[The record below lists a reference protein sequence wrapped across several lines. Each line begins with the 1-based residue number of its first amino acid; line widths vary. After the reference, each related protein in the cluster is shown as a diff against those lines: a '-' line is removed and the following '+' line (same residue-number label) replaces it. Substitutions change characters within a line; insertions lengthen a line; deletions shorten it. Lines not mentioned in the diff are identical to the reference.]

1 MRHGKSGRKLNRT
14 SSHRLAMFRN
24 MVTSLLEHERI
35 YTTDA
40 KAKELR
46 RWADWMITL
55 GKRGDLHAR
64 RQALQV
70 IRDKG
75 VVHKLFTDLAQ
86 RYQARSGGYTRAV
99 KVGFR
104 PGDCAPISLVE
115 LMTGETAKKK
125 RKKKRKV
132 PKAEEAARAKAEVAA
147 EAEGTEVVQEEEA
160 VAEEAPQKQKKRKR
174 KTAKK
179 PEANAKWQRAPARL
193 SNTNRFLEGPSDHIA
208 QDSCCEKARCQCRFF
223 QTGRNLGRPCPATS
237 AYVQPSTFAPIESIE
252 SLNYH
257 AVP

>member
-1 MRHGKSGRKLNRT
+1 MRHGKSGRKLGRT

-70 IRDKG
+70 VRDKG

-86 RYQARSGGYTRAV
+86 RYQARNGGYTRTV

-104 PGDCAPISLVE
+104 VGDGAPLSLIE
-115 LMTGETAKKK
+115 LLTGETEKKKKK
-125 RKKKRKV
+125 RKTRAAKAAKVKSPAVEPAPETEPEVGEVSEAEGEETAAEEVPKKKKKAKGKPAKKTRAEKAA
-132 PKAEEAARAKAEVAA
+132 PEEKAEEAAEISEAQPEAAA
-147 EAEGTEVVQEEEA
+147 EESTE
-160 VAEEAPQKQKKRKR
+160 P
-174 KTAKK
+174 AKK
-179 PEANAKWQRAPARL
+179 
-193 SNTNRFLEGPSDHIA
+193 
-208 QDSCCEKARCQCRFF
+208 EKGKKAD
-223 QTGRNLGRPCPATS
+223 
-237 AYVQPSTFAPIESIE
+237 E
-252 SLNYH
+252 
-257 AVP
+257 

>member
-1 MRHGKSGRKLNRT
+1 MRHGKSGRKLGRT

-35 YTTDA
+35 YTTEA

-70 IRDKG
+70 IRDKS

-86 RYQARSGGYTRAV
+86 RYQARSGGYTRTV

-104 PGDCAPISLVE
+104 VGDGAPLSLIE
-115 LMTGETAKKK
+115 LMTGETEKKK
-125 RKKKRKV
+125 KKKTKAPKARKKKALEV
-132 PKAEEAARAKAEVAA
+132 EAAPETEAEVAEAPEA
-147 EAEGTEVVQEEEA
+147 EAEAAAEEEVSKKKKPKDKQTKKPKA
-160 VAEEAPQKQKKRKR
+160 KKAAPKKKA
-174 KTAKK
+174 KAAAKK
-179 PEANAKWQRAPARL
+179 PAKSAKK
-193 SNTNRFLEGPSDHIA
+193 DK
-208 QDSCCEKARCQCRFF
+208 EKKDDK
-223 QTGRNLGRPCPATS
+223 
-237 AYVQPSTFAPIESIE
+237 
-252 SLNYH
+252 
-257 AVP
+257 

>member
-86 RYQARSGGYTRAV
+86 RYQARSGGYTRIV

-104 PGDCAPISLVE
+104 AGDSAPLSLVE
-115 LMTGETAKKK
+115 LLIGETEKKKQKKRRKAKKA
-125 RKKKRKV
+125 
-132 PKAEEAARAKAEVAA
+132 PEASAAPARAKAKAEVSEAA
-147 EAEGTEVVQEEEA
+147 QEEA
-160 VAEEAPQKQKKRKR
+160 VAKKEPLEKKQERKATEKPETEDPGEDEPIEPGAESETPEKEEAAELAEPEKNGKVKEG
-174 KTAKK
+174 KT
-179 PEANAKWQRAPARL
+179 E
-193 SNTNRFLEGPSDHIA
+193 TDE
-208 QDSCCEKARCQCRFF
+208 
-223 QTGRNLGRPCPATS
+223 
-237 AYVQPSTFAPIESIE
+237 
-252 SLNYH
+252 
-257 AVP
+257 

>member
-1 MRHGKSGRKLNRT
+1 MRHGKSGRKLGRT

-70 IRDKG
+70 IRDKS
-75 VVHKLFTDLAQ
+75 VVHKLFSDLAQ
-86 RYQARSGGYTRAV
+86 RYQARSGGYTRTV

-104 PGDCAPISLVE
+104 VGDGAPLSLIE
-115 LMTGETAKKK
+115 LTTGETEKKKKKKKTKAPKAAKKK
-125 RKKKRKV
+125 AVAVEATPETEAEVAEEVAKKKKK
-132 PKAEEAARAKAEVAA
+132 PKAKTKKKVKAEKAAEKAPEEKKKAKETEEKSSEAPAPEEADKEKGKKAETTKKAKAEAPVT
-147 EAEGTEVVQEEEA
+147 EEGSAVEEE
-160 VAEEAPQKQKKRKR
+160 
-174 KTAKK
+174 
-179 PEANAKWQRAPARL
+179 
-193 SNTNRFLEGPSDHIA
+193 
-208 QDSCCEKARCQCRFF
+208 
-223 QTGRNLGRPCPATS
+223 S
-237 AYVQPSTFAPIESIE
+237 AQPSEKKDKE
-252 SLNYH
+252 E
-257 AVP
+257 

>member
-35 YTTDA
+35 YTTEA

-64 RQALQV
+64 RQALRV
-70 IRDKG
+70 VRDKK
-75 VVHKLFTDLAQ
+75 VVDKVFEDLAQ
-86 RYQARSGGYTRAV
+86 RYQARSGGYTRSV

-104 PGDCAPISLVE
+104 AGDAAPMSLIE

-125 RKKKRKV
+125 KKRKAAKAKPAKKAAKAV
-132 PKAEEAARAKAEVAA
+132 ETVEVATEAAEKKVKKPKAVKAKPAKEAVAKAEAPEPAEVAA
-147 EAEGTEVVQEEEA
+147 ETAEKKAEKPKAEKVAPVKEDAEATEAVEEA
-160 VAEEAPQKQKKRKR
+160 TEAAKETAEKPADKK
-174 KTAKK
+174 
-179 PEANAKWQRAPARL
+179 E
-193 SNTNRFLEGPSDHIA
+193 
-208 QDSCCEKARCQCRFF
+208 
-223 QTGRNLGRPCPATS
+223 
-237 AYVQPSTFAPIESIE
+237 
-252 SLNYH
+252 
-257 AVP
+257 

>member
-1 MRHGKSGRKLNRT
+1 MRHGKSGRKLNRS

-24 MVTSLLEHERI
+24 MVTSLLDHERI
-35 YTTDA
+35 YTTHA

-70 IRDKG
+70 IRDKS

-86 RYQARSGGYTRAV
+86 RYQARSGGYTRTV

-104 PGDCAPISLVE
+104 VGDGAPLSLIE
-115 LMTGETAKKK
+115 LMTGETVKKK
-125 RKKKRKV
+125 KVKRK
-132 PKAEEAARAKAEVAA
+132 PRKAVEAAPPAVEEAVVEEAVVAEVSAG
-147 EAEGTEVVQEEEA
+147 EPEEA
-160 VAEEAPQKQKKRKR
+160 VAEEAVDKKKKKSKAAKKAEAEAPAVEEVVEEKAAADEVSEPEPEKVA

-179 PEANAKWQRAPARL
+179 KKAK
-193 SNTNRFLEGPSDHIA
+193 TKKDEEGD
-208 QDSCCEKARCQCRFF
+208 EK
-223 QTGRNLGRPCPATS
+223 
-237 AYVQPSTFAPIESIE
+237 
-252 SLNYH
+252 
-257 AVP
+257 

>member
-1 MRHGKSGRKLNRT
+1 MRHGKSGRKLNRS

-24 MVTSLLEHERI
+24 MVTSLLDHERI
-35 YTTDA
+35 YTTHA

-86 RYQARSGGYTRAV
+86 RYQARSGGYTRTV

-104 PGDCAPISLVE
+104 VGDGAPLSLIE
-115 LMTGETAKKK
+115 LMTGETVKKKKK
-125 RKKKRKV
+125 RKRKTR
-132 PKAEEAARAKAEVAA
+132 KAVEAAPPAVEEAVEEKAVAA
-147 EAEGTEVVQEEEA
+147 EVSADEPEEA
-160 VAEEAPQKQKKRKR
+160 VAEEAVEKKEKKGKAAKKVEAEAPATAEVSEPESEKAA
-174 KTAKK
+174 KTAKEK
-179 PEANAKWQRAPARL
+179 KGK
-193 SNTNRFLEGPSDHIA
+193 TKKGKEGD
-208 QDSCCEKARCQCRFF
+208 EK
-223 QTGRNLGRPCPATS
+223 
-237 AYVQPSTFAPIESIE
+237 
-252 SLNYH
+252 
-257 AVP
+257 

>member
-1 MRHGKSGRKLNRT
+1 MRHGKSGRKLNRS

-24 MVTSLLEHERI
+24 MVTSLLDHERI
-35 YTTDA
+35 YTTHA

-86 RYQARSGGYTRAV
+86 RYQARSGGYTRTV

-104 PGDCAPISLVE
+104 VGDGAPLSLIE
-115 LMTGETAKKK
+115 LMTGETVKKKKK
-125 RKKKRKV
+125 RKRKTR
-132 PKAEEAARAKAEVAA
+132 KAVEAAPPAVEEAVEEKAVAA
-147 EAEGTEVVQEEEA
+147 EVSTDEPEEA
-160 VAEEAPQKQKKRKR
+160 VAEEAVEKKEKKKGKAAKKVEAEAPATEEVSEPESEEAA
-174 KTAKK
+174 KTAKEK
-179 PEANAKWQRAPARL
+179 KGK
-193 SNTNRFLEGPSDHIA
+193 TKKGKEGD
-208 QDSCCEKARCQCRFF
+208 EK
-223 QTGRNLGRPCPATS
+223 
-237 AYVQPSTFAPIESIE
+237 
-252 SLNYH
+252 
-257 AVP
+257 

>member
-1 MRHGKSGRKLNRT
+1 MRHGKSGRKLGRT

-70 IRDKG
+70 IRDKS

-86 RYQARSGGYTRAV
+86 RYQARSGGYTRTV

-104 PGDCAPISLVE
+104 VGDGAPLSLIE
-115 LMTGETAKKK
+115 LMTGETEKKKKKKKTKAAKVKPPAVEATPEAEPEEAVGEEVAAKKK
-125 RKKKRKV
+125 KPKSKPAKKVKAEKAEAQAPKKKQKRKV
-132 PKAEEAARAKAEVAA
+132 TKKKSS
-147 EAEGTEVVQEEEA
+147 
-160 VAEEAPQKQKKRKR
+160 EAPVPEEPDKQKAKKSE
-174 KTAKK
+174 TAKK
-179 PEANAKWQRAPARL
+179 ADE
-193 SNTNRFLEGPSDHIA
+193 
-208 QDSCCEKARCQCRFF
+208 
-223 QTGRNLGRPCPATS
+223 
-237 AYVQPSTFAPIESIE
+237 
-252 SLNYH
+252 
-257 AVP
+257 

>member
-1 MRHGKSGRKLNRT
+1 MRHGKSGRKLSRT

-24 MVTSLLEHERI
+24 MVTSLLDHERI

-70 IRDKG
+70 IRDKR
-75 VVHKLFTDLAQ
+75 VVHKLFSDLAQ
-86 RYQARSGGYTRAV
+86 RYQARSGGYTRTV

-104 PGDCAPISLVE
+104 TGDSAPVSLIE

-125 RKKKRKV
+125 KKKKRKA
-132 PKAEEAARAKAEVAA
+132 PKAVEAPLPAVERAGEPEAAEV
-147 EAEGTEVVQEEEA
+147 EALEGEPEEV
-160 VAEEAPQKQKKRKR
+160 VAEEAPEKQKKKKR
-174 KTAKK
+174 KTVKK
-179 PEANAKWQRAPARL
+179 AEAEAPAV
-193 SNTNRFLEGPSDHIA
+193 
-208 QDSCCEKARCQCRFF
+208 EKAVEEKAEADEVSEPEPEKVAK
-223 QTGRNLGRPCPATS
+223 TTKKKKAKPKKGEEGADK
-237 AYVQPSTFAPIESIE
+237 E
-252 SLNYH
+252 
-257 AVP
+257 

>member
-1 MRHGKSGRKLNRT
+1 
-14 SSHRLAMFRN
+14 MFRN

-35 YTTDA
+35 YTTHA

-86 RYQARSGGYTRAV
+86 RYQARSGGYTRTV

-104 PGDCAPISLVE
+104 VGDGAPLSLIE
-115 LMTGETAKKK
+115 LMTGETVKKKKK
-125 RKKKRKV
+125 RKRK
-132 PKAEEAARAKAEVAA
+132 PRKAVEAAPPAVEEAVEEKAVAA
-147 EAEGTEVVQEEEA
+147 EVSADEPEEA
-160 VAEEAPQKQKKRKR
+160 VAEEAVEKKEKKKRKPAKKVEAEAPAAEEAVAEEAVEKKEKKKR
-174 KTAKK
+174 KPAKKAETEAPAAEEVSEPESEKAAKTAKK
-179 PEANAKWQRAPARL
+179 NKGK
-193 SNTNRFLEGPSDHIA
+193 TKKGKEGD
-208 QDSCCEKARCQCRFF
+208 EK
-223 QTGRNLGRPCPATS
+223 
-237 AYVQPSTFAPIESIE
+237 
-252 SLNYH
+252 
-257 AVP
+257 

>member
-1 MRHGKSGRKLNRT
+1 MRHGKSGRKLGRT

-70 IRDKG
+70 VRDKG

-86 RYQARSGGYTRAV
+86 RYQARNGGYTRTV

-104 PGDCAPISLVE
+104 VGDGAPLSLIE
-115 LMTGETAKKK
+115 LLTGETEKKKKK
-125 RKKKRKV
+125 RKTKATKAAKVKPPAVEPAPETEPEAAEVSEAEGEETAAEEVPKKKKKAKGKQTTK
-132 PKAEEAARAKAEVAA
+132 PKAEKAAA
-147 EAEGTEVVQEEEA
+147 ETEGEEEA
-160 VAEEAPQKQKKRKR
+160 ESSEIHPEAAAEESPEP
-174 KTAKK
+174 AKK
-179 PEANAKWQRAPARL
+179 
-193 SNTNRFLEGPSDHIA
+193 
-208 QDSCCEKARCQCRFF
+208 EKAKK
-223 QTGRNLGRPCPATS
+223 AD
-237 AYVQPSTFAPIESIE
+237 E
-252 SLNYH
+252 
-257 AVP
+257 

>member
-1 MRHGKSGRKLNRT
+1 MRHGKSGRKLGRT

-70 IRDKG
+70 IRDKS

-86 RYQARSGGYTRAV
+86 RYQARSGGYTRTV

-104 PGDCAPISLVE
+104 VGDGAPLSLIE
-115 LMTGETAKKK
+115 LLTGETEKKK
-125 RKKKRKV
+125 KKKKTKAPKAAKV
-132 PKAEEAARAKAEVAA
+132 KAPAVEPASETEPEVAEVPEAEAQEGAGEEVPKKEKKAKGKKTTKPKAEKAAVKEKA
-147 EAEGTEVVQEEEA
+147 EAEAEISEA
-160 VAEEAPQKQKKRKR
+160 QPEAAAEESTEP
-174 KTAKK
+174 AKK
-179 PEANAKWQRAPARL
+179 
-193 SNTNRFLEGPSDHIA
+193 
-208 QDSCCEKARCQCRFF
+208 EKPKK
-223 QTGRNLGRPCPATS
+223 TDK
-237 AYVQPSTFAPIESIE
+237 E
-252 SLNYH
+252 
-257 AVP
+257 